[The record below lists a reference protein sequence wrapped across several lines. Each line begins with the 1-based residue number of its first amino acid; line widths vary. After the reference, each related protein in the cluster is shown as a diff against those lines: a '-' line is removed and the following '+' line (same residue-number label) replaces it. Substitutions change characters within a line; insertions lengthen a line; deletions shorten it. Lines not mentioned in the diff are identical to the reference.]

1 MKSFFIE
8 IGRHFFLRT
17 IKINLVD
24 CKSVLDVGCG
34 SDSPLEKTKL
44 SLYKEGVDLFEP
56 AILESKKK
64 GLHNKYKII
73 DILDIDKVYHKKS
86 FDAVV
91 AFEVIEHLKKQK
103 AIELI
108 KKMES
113 IAKKKVL
120 ISTPNGFLAQK
131 IHKNNPYEVHKS
143 GWYENELKNMG
154 YKCYGIRGL
163 KFIRGK
169 GSKIKYKPWIFWGIV
184 ATISELLVFFYPK
197 TSFGIFAVKDL

>member
-17 IKINLVD
+17 IKINIVD

-34 SDSPLEKTKL
+34 SDSPLGKIKL
-44 SLYKEGVDLFEP
+44 SLYKEGVDIFEP

-73 DILDIDKVYHKKS
+73 DILDIDKVYPEKS

-91 AFEVIEHLKKQK
+91 AFEVIEHLEKQK

-113 IAKKKVL
+113 IAKKRVL
-120 ISTPNGFLAQK
+120 ISTPNGFLPQE
-131 IHKNNPYEVHKS
+131 ILKNNPYEVHKS
-143 GWYENELKNMG
+143 GWYESELKSMG